1 MACIALRANTHAH
14 SRSLPRSPRPRRDEK
29 APMLVEQVGFA
40 GSVAKMFGH
49 LLEGRKLLFRNRL

>member
-1 MACIALRANTHAH
+1 
-14 SRSLPRSPRPRRDEK
+14 
-29 APMLVEQVGFA
+29 MLVEQVGFA